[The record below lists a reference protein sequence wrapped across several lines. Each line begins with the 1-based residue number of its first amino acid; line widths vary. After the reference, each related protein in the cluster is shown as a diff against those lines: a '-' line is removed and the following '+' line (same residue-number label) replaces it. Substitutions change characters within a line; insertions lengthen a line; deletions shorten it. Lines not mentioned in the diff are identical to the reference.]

1 MSPRVAAV
9 AFDVNETLFSL
20 DGLGERL
27 VEAGLR
33 SETLQVWFGRVLR
46 DGLALAASGGY
57 APFRDLAGTHLRR
70 LLAAHGAEDP
80 AGEAER
86 LFAAFAELDAHD
98 DVEPSL
104 ARLQAAGLAIVTLT
118 NGHADTTER
127 LLARNG
133 LDSYVQR
140 CLSVDDVGI
149 WKPHARPYL
158 HAAEACG
165 VAPERL
171 AMVAVHSWDVHGA
184 KLAGLVTGYASR
196 LEGGFI
202 DGFQPPDV
210 VAADLVEVVDG
221 LLDL

>member
-1 MSPRVAAV
+1 MSRRVAAV

-20 DGLGERL
+20 DRLGERL
-27 VEAGLR
+27 VEAGLPP
-33 SETLQVWFGRVLR
+33 EALQVWFGQVLR
-46 DGLALAASGGY
+46 DGLALAATGGY
-57 APFRDLAGTHLRR
+57 APFRELARTHLRR
-70 LLAAHGAEDP
+70 LLVAHGTEDP
-80 AGEAER
+80 DGEAER
-86 LFAAFAELDAHD
+86 VFAAFAELDAHP

-118 NGHADTTER
+118 NGHADSTER

-133 LDSYVQR
+133 LDGFVRR
-140 CLSVDDVGI
+140 CLSVDDTGI
-149 WKPHARPYL
+149 WKPRSRPYL
-158 HAAEACG
+158 HAAQACG
-165 VAPERL
+165 VAPEQL

-196 LEGGFI
+196 LEGGFV
-202 DGFQPPDV
+202 DGFHPPDI